1 VLLAVYGTRLMQDV
15 VCCIHNYCY
24 TEQVLLNVLETGL
37 CCFELLP
44 TFSANQLQTLRRVW
58 IGYVH
63 NMYDMYMLQD
73 LRSDNLPQGDPG
85 KPKLIYT
92 DVMCVICRG
101 KRLRK
106 RRQVL
111 CVGVIVMQCE
121 TKCCTAASMLP
132 QARSRTF

>member
-58 IGYVH
+58 IGYGQICMICTCYKTCALTTCPRQIQA
-63 NMYDMYMLQD
+63 N
-73 LRSDNLPQGDPG
+73 RS
-85 KPKLIYT
+85 
-92 DVMCVICRG
+92 
-101 KRLRK
+101 
-106 RRQVL
+106 
-111 CVGVIVMQCE
+111 
-121 TKCCTAASMLP
+121 
-132 QARSRTF
+132 